1 MNKALRITFGLVFVA
16 MLGLSGCAAKGQL
29 QRPADAPKEATAGPD
44 GKKPHRAHVLDALI

>member
-29 QRPADAPKEATAGPD
+29 QRPDDAPKEATAGPD
-44 GKKPHRAHVLDALI
+44 GKKVHRPFVLDRLL